1 MDTNIFNFDFR
12 DLKIDLV
19 RVERI
24 LGCNSTGPSDIII
37 LLLKEVLEECED
49 ITGIKA
55 EYRIFDNPVF
65 IENGNIISIDKFSF
79 NTGVTIFKNLRGSES
94 VALFLCTAGKEIS
107 IRSRK
112 AVAEGDFLRGYI
124 YDIVGTETV
133 EVAADLMQ
141 DHLERALKTSGN
153 KITNRYS
160 PGYCGWDVSEQ
171 HILFDLMLNN
181 HCGVILTQSA
191 LMDPIKSVSGIIGIG
206 SKVHRTVYGCKVCGM
221 RECIYRE
228 KNYKL

>member
-12 DLKIDLV
+12 DLKIDIA
-19 RVERI
+19 RIERI
-24 LGCNSTGPSDIII
+24 LGCDNSEPRDIIGI
-37 LLLKEVLEECED
+37 LLKEVLKGCED
-49 ITGIKA
+49 IAGIKA
-55 EYRIFDNPVF
+55 EYRIFDNPGF
-65 IENGNIISIDKFSF
+65 IENGNIIRIGKSSF
-79 NTGVTIFKNLRGSES
+79 NAGAIIFKNLKGSES

-107 IRSRK
+107 IRGRK

-133 EVAADLMQ
+133 EAAADLMQ
-141 DHLERALKTSGN
+141 DHLERTLKMCEK

-171 HILFDLMLNN
+171 HILFDLMPDN

-191 LMDPIKSVSGIIGIG
+191 LMDPVKSVSGIIGIG
-206 SKVHRTVYGCKVCGM
+206 SKVHKAVYGCKACGM
-221 RECIYRE
+221 QECIYR
-228 KNYKL
+228 KKRR